1 MIFLN
6 IMEIYKI
13 ISSTR
18 TSVYTT
24 IDILIYNLGIRRE
37 LMRVDILIYS
47 NCLQKHSEAIRV
59 KRVPPIIS
67 ESS

>member
-1 MIFLN
+1 MFALIMIFLN

-18 TSVYTT
+18 TSVHTT

-37 LMRVDILIYS
+37 LMRVDILIY
-47 NCLQKHSEAIRV
+47 
-59 KRVPPIIS
+59 
-67 ESS
+67 